1 MDTNAAWLMENA
13 GPILRYRTAC
23 ELVDNLEAD
32 KIEALYREGM
42 ECSDTQRWL
51 KALEAATH
59 IHSSADDAAE
69 NSIAKLR
76 AYGLCADHPELEK
89 LLDDVY
95 RRLYTEKKDRNVW
108 DAAILFPFLVAVRY
122 FADPEIMEYAV
133 RRLTTV
139 CDYARASLADFA
151 DNDDAEPLFLSHREK
166 EQLGVPGT
174 WRDKHVLQP
183 SIEQQIP
190 TCYDIYLFSHLE
202 GYDEERELILQF
214 VGTRR
219 FQRLCE
225 RRELEGAYGWDPGK
239 RHCWSLA
246 QMPYLFG
253 FFGFDQPR
261 FSPNK
266 FLLYLELVSRFPGA
280 GRMPWFRAGLDH
292 LEQFRLDSGRYRFPS
307 TYVPERKGGYYL
319 YAGAHMRLGE
329 RGKLGLEI
337 ESTFRMLSMARNAD
351 VLL

>member
-1 MDTNAAWLMENA
+1 MGTNVEWLMENA
-13 GPILRYRTAC
+13 GPILRYRTAR
-23 ELVDNLEAD
+23 ELIGKLEAG
-32 KIEALYREGM
+32 KIDELYREAV
-42 ECSDTQRWL
+42 ECPDARRWL
-51 KALEAATH
+51 SALEASTH
-59 IHSSADDAAE
+59 LHSSDDTAAE

-76 AYGLCADHPELEK
+76 AYGLCADHLEVEK

-95 RRLYTEKKDRNVW
+95 RRLYAEERDRDVW
-108 DAAILFPFLVAVRY
+108 DAAILFPFLVAVGY
-122 FADPEIMEYAV
+122 FPSPEIMEYAV
-133 RRLTTV
+133 RRLSVV
-139 CDYARASLADFA
+139 CDYARTSLAEFA
-151 DNDDAEPLFLSHREK
+151 NDDDVESLFLSHREK
-166 EQLGVPGT
+166 EQLGVPDR
-174 WRDKHVLQP
+174 WRDKHVWQP
-183 SIEQQIP
+183 SIEQRIP
-190 TCYDIYLFSHLE
+190 TCYDFYLFSHLE

-225 RRELEGAYGWDPGK
+225 RRELEGTYGWDPGK
-239 RHCWSLA
+239 RYCWSVT

-253 FFGFDQPR
+253 FFGFGQPH

-266 FLLYLELVSRFPGA
+266 FLLYLELVSRFPDA
-280 GRMPWFRAGLDH
+280 DRMPWFRAGLNH
-292 LEQFRLDSGRYRFPS
+292 LDQFRLDSGRYRFPS
-307 TYVPERKGGYYL
+307 TYVPERRGGYYL